1 MGMSV
6 SFFDTAKES
15 AYHYG
20 NMQCIICGD
29 AQRLLFGAN
38 PVDGGR
44 VKVLNHPVRV
54 AILCILQRLIDK
66 FEGTDSVERIA
77 ALDLFDHP
85 LIELVRALSVT
96 VILIKLRGAGILRN
110 VNSTL
115 ATA

>member
-6 SFFDTAKES
+6 SFFDTAKKS
-15 AYHYG
+15 AYHDG
-20 NMQCIICGD
+20 DMQRIICGD

-44 VKVLNHPVRV
+44 IKVLNHPIRV
-54 AILCILQRLIDK
+54 SILGVLQRFVDK
-66 FEGTDSVERIA
+66 LEGTDSVERIA
-77 ALDLFDHP
+77 ALDLFDDP

-96 VILIKLRGAGILRN
+96 VILIELRGAGILRN
-110 VNSTL
+110 VNTTP